1 MVGDRKPDNLVRKPD
16 NLVGPSRK
24 PEDLVDT
31 SRRKP
36 ENQRKPDNPSD
47 LTAGGKFDNQMLVDG
62 KFDNLDER
70 APDEDDK
77 AQEVSSL
84 LLVICKSNINN

>member
-47 LTAGGKFDNQMLVDG
+47 LIAGG

-84 LLVICKSNINN
+84 LLVICK

>member
-47 LTAGGKFDNQMLVDG
+47 LTAEGKFDNQMLVDG

-77 AQEVSSL
+77 AQEVSGL
-84 LLVICKSNINN
+84 LLVICK

>member
-36 ENQRKPDNPSD
+36 ENQRKPDNPND

-84 LLVICKSNINN
+84 LVVICK